1 VHGVENKFGVVLF
14 YVSLQGDYESIT
26 ITLHI

>member
-1 VHGVENKFGVVLF
+1 VYGVENKFGVVLC
-14 YVSLQGDYESIT
+14 YVSLQGDYESNT